1 MTAGGTGRRVVLV
14 LLGVVG
20 LVLKSSYEGPFA
32 EVVHSYAGNVAASFA
47 VYFLAAIAG
56 ARRGA
61 GKLAAAAAALAIVEA
76 FEVTDGFGVMSN
88 VYDPVDLLAN
98 VVGVGVALVVDGVAR
113 RPAASAGAGPV
124 AP

>member
-1 MTAGGTGRRVVLV
+1 MTTGRSERRVVLV
-14 LLGVVG
+14 LLGAAG
-20 LVLKSSYEGPFA
+20 LVLKASYQGPLA

-47 VYFLAAIAG
+47 VYFLAAIA
-56 ARRGA
+56 ASRRGA
-61 GKLAAAAAALAIVEA
+61 GSLAAAAVALAIVEA

-98 VVGVGVALVVDGVAR
+98 AAGVGVALAVDGVAR